1 MRSREFACYDS
12 FRMFPILTKID
23 QALEGK
29 KRCRL
34 IDKMG
39 KYLNG
44 TVTDSW
50 VRLSGGKVRGKLV
63 FQSEEKGAVE
73 IDANDILD
81 ILFD

>member
-1 MRSREFACYDS
+1 
-12 FRMFPILTKID
+12 MFPVLTKID
-23 QALEGK
+23 QALESK

-50 VRLSGGKVRGKLV
+50 VRLSGGKLRGKVV
-63 FQSEEKGAVE
+63 FQSDEKGPVE
-73 IDANDILD
+73 IDANDVLD
-81 ILFD
+81 ILFE

>member
-1 MRSREFACYDS
+1 
-12 FRMFPILTKID
+12 MFPVLNKID
-23 QALEGK
+23 RAVESK
-29 KRCRL
+29 ERCRL

-50 VRLSGGKVRGKLV
+50 VRLSGGKVRGKVV
-63 FQSEEKGAVE
+63 FLSDEKGQIE

-81 ILFD
+81 ILFTKSGP

>member
-1 MRSREFACYDS
+1 
-12 FRMFPILTKID
+12 MFPILTKID
-23 QALEGK
+23 RALESK
-29 KRCRL
+29 ERCRL

-50 VRLSGGKVRGKLV
+50 VRLSGGKVRGKVV
-63 FQSEEKGAVE
+63 FQSDERGPVE

-81 ILFD
+81 ILFS

>member
-1 MRSREFACYDS
+1 
-12 FRMFPILTKID
+12 MFPILTKID
-23 QALEGK
+23 QALESK

-50 VRLSGGKVRGKLV
+50 VRLSGGKIRGKVV
-63 FQSEEKGAVE
+63 FQSDEKGPVE
-73 IDANDILD
+73 IDANDVLD
-81 ILFD
+81 ILFE